1 MRIILLCLLVVGFTS
16 CKTMSHLMTEP
27 TVLENVSA
35 VKEVMNSS
43 AFKAITTLTKLGGD
57 DPTAGLPKE
66 VGMVL
71 GALKNLGLGNEM
83 DKTLNSIGMASRL
96 VTAETKVLM
105 QESIQELDIKDAAAI
120 ILGGE
125 SAATSVLKQAMYG
138 SVKKRYSARLDQELN
153 KTDATKYWPM
163 AASAFNLFAK
173 NKVEGK
179 LSDFMAE
186 RAVDGLFLTM
196 GKEEKKVRTDYKS
209 LGSQTVTKVF
219 DYYTKK
225 KKQG

>member
-1 MRIILLCLLVVGFTS
+1 MRSLLLCFVLISITS

-27 TVLENVSA
+27 TVLENISA

-43 AFKAITTLTKLGGD
+43 AFKAIATLTKLGGD

-71 GALKNLGLGNEM
+71 GALKNLGLGNEV
-83 DKTLNSIGMASRL
+83 DQTLNSIGMASRL
-96 VTAETKVLM
+96 VTSETKVLM

-120 ILGGE
+120 VLGGE

-138 SVKKRYSARLDQELN
+138 SVKKRYSTRLDQELN
-153 KTDATKYWPM
+153 KTDASKYWPM

-173 NKVEGK
+173 DKVEGK

-219 DYYTKK
+219 DYYSKK
-225 KKQG
+225 KKKG